1 MKRLTNIYPV
11 YVFGREIFVHF
22 DHFTANGQAVYNVEF
37 LAVAG
42 ANNTY
47 LVRYSGVKAVNQEQA
62 ARIAFENYK
71 KVNGEV

>member
-1 MKRLTNIYPV
+1 MKRLMNVYPV

-42 ANNTY
+42 TNNTY

-62 ARIAFENYK
+62 AKIAFETFEKANDII
-71 KVNGEV
+71 